1 LAGEEAGSKLKDA
14 EKLGV
19 KIKCFQP
26 KVENPDSLYQFN
38 LPDDLSTLKQAIEIS
53 GPTRLHNGVVK
64 VTDLRAGMCLFLS
77 TLLSK
82 GKSVLEG
89 AEQIERGY
97 EKLVA
102 KFTALGAKI
111 KLDSNG

>member
-1 LAGEEAGSKLKDA
+1 
-14 EKLGV
+14 
-19 KIKCFQP
+19 
-26 KVENPDSLYQFN
+26 
-38 LPDDLSTLKQAIEIS
+38 
-53 GPTRLHNGVVK
+53 
-64 VTDLRAGMCLFLS
+64 MCLFLS